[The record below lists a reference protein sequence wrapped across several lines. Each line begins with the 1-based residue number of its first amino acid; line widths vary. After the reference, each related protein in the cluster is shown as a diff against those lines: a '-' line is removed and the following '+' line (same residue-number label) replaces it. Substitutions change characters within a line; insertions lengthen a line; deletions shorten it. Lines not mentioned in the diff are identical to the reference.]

1 MIFQYNQKNV
11 VRVMSMLCVKQM
23 CIVFEYHQKEEITL
37 LCGLE
42 LEIPLDETPNGVKQ
56 QEVRERAPITLR

>member
-1 MIFQYNQKNV
+1 MIFQYNQKDV

-23 CIVFEYHQKEEITL
+23 CIVFEYYQKEEITL

-42 LEIPLDETPNGVKQ
+42 LEIPLDETPHGVK
-56 QEVRERAPITLR
+56 